1 MKTVDFVKGF
11 IEKRVMNTKVDPD
24 AVGKYIKETLEV
36 EEYIPFNT
44 KRRIVDKVIKQNIEV
59 IDGVK
64 KNDPISQYVSFVIA
78 MLIAHTNLEI
88 SDNPVDDYDELSRNG
103 LLMPVIETFKTDYN
117 ECDVL
122 LKMALASE
130 LEDNNMS
137 FVVGKFLNGIVE
149 KLGSF
154 NLNSLIKEED
164 MAKIAGL
171 LDKLS

>member
-1 MKTVDFVKGF
+1 MKVADFVQSFKN
-11 IEKRVMNTKVDPD
+11 KKVMNTKVDPD
-24 AVGKYIKETLEV
+24 AVSNYIKETLEV
-36 EEYIPFNT
+36 NEYVPFNE
-44 KRRIVDKVIKQNIEV
+44 KHRIVDKVVKKNIEV

-64 KNDPISQYVSFVIA
+64 KSDPIGQYVSFIIA
-78 MLIAHTNLEI
+78 MLMSHTNLEI

-103 LLMPVIETFKTDYN
+103 LLMPIIETFKTDYT

-122 LKMALASE
+122 LKMCLASE
-130 LEDNNMS
+130 LEDNDMS
-137 FVVGKFLNGIVE
+137 FVVGRFLNGIVE

-164 MAKIAGL
+164 MAKITGL